1 MNFQK
6 MGGKWP
12 PPAPPAPPP
21 WFYWFTSGWSPILD
35 VQICRST
42 HFIHSWYE
50 HILCFNIVVWIL
62 CDAFFYWFTSTYF
75 LSQVENTK
83 FQHSSEQLTSIVF
96 PIDYKT
102 TTLLH
107 IPYYTLVYHYHT
119 IFFKKG
125 LACSLLSR
133 WSPGWICFSKEL
145 SEPKRTSM

>member
-1 MNFQK
+1 M
-6 MGGKWP
+6 P
-12 PPAPPAPPP
+12 PQLRPHDFIDSPLDDPQF
-21 WFYWFTSGWSPILD
+21 WVYRCVEVHTS
-35 VQICRST
+35 
-42 HFIHSWYE
+42 FIHDMSIYFVS
-50 HILCFNIVVWIL
+50 ILYLVWIL
-62 CDAFFYWFTSTYF
+62 CDAFFYWFTSTYS

-83 FQHSSEQLTSIVF
+83 FQHSSEQSTSIVF